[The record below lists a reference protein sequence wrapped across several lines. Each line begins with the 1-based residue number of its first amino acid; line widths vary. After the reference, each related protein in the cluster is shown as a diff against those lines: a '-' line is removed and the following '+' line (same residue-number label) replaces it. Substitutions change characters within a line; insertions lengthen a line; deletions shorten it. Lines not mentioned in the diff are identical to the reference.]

1 MVVICGSSQLAKCE
15 LWRCR
20 WRWKEGEDDAT
31 EEEEEPWAIGDG
43 REGGREVVAGCCRW
57 VEEPPMCSACS
68 NWMTETRGIGE
79 EE

>member
-31 EEEEEPWAIGDG
+31 EEEEL
-43 REGGREVVAGCCRW
+43 
-57 VEEPPMCSACS
+57 
-68 NWMTETRGIGE
+68 
-79 EE
+79 